1 MDIEKPITGGY
12 FTGEQFP
19 IGLLLHSYSVQE
31 WGLGFIGSVIPLLV
45 RIRYWGLP
53 TSVSLGPRGWWL
65 MGLAYSN
72 ELL

>member
-12 FTGEQFP
+12 FTGGQFP

-31 WGLGFIGSVIPLLV
+31 WGFRVYRASYTTPSTYKVLGSSNFSLFGSQGLV
-45 RIRYWGLP
+45 AL
-53 TSVSLGPRGWWL
+53 
-65 MGLAYSN
+65 GLAYSN